1 MSVSTAAL
9 DRAIKEAGSV
19 TELAVLAGVSPQ
31 NIFNWRRRGVP
42 PAKVPAIVRACGG
55 AVAAH
60 ELRPDLPDLFPVPES
75 KPEAA

>member
-1 MSVSTAAL
+1 MSVSTEAL
-9 DRAIKEAGSV
+9 DRAIKAAGSV
-19 TELAVLAGVSPQ
+19 TDLAGLAGVSPQ

-60 ELRPDLPDLFPVPES
+60 ELRPDLPDLFPLPS
-75 KPEAA
+75 HSSEAA